1 MLGSKS
7 DFFKSNEE
15 TLVSVKN
22 FMIVFLN
29 KHKTNKDV
37 IKFYEE
43 AFDYFVEYPDDFDGT
58 TILKDIKVIPNLD
71 IFAMIHDYMY
81 IKFNVS
87 VNLKYKF
94 ICDKIFS
101 LEIERCGLPW
111 EISWVRFGL
120 LTLSTIVFTP
130 FKYLTGVRMDDK
142 QKIEL
147 SEIIKSFNYSSP

>member
-1 MLGSKS
+1 MLGSES

-15 TLVSVKN
+15 TLLSVKS
-22 FMIVFLN
+22 FMIIFLN
-29 KHKTNKDV
+29 KHKTDYDV

-43 AFDYFVEYPDDFDGT
+43 AFDYFVENPDDFDGT
-58 TILKDIKVIPNLD
+58 TILKDVKIIPNLD

-81 IKFNVS
+81 VKFNVS

-130 FKYLTGVRMDDK
+130 FKYLTGVRMNGDNK
-142 QKIEL
+142 KEFVKT
-147 SEIIKSFNYSSP
+147 IKKFKL